1 MPVALDRP
9 GRPFF
14 MPERKAVMWRA
25 VDPSDPGTVVGVGV
39 EVAALAALEG
49 RRGLDGEHA
58 AEAFANHL
66 TEIEESASQRFD
78 SGGTDQRVIVLSAG
92 DLSDAI
98 ERARLQRVMKRVA
111 PRNAD

>member
-25 VDPSDPGTVVGVGV
+25 VNPAEPGTAVGIGV
-39 EVAALAALEG
+39 ELAALAALEG

-58 AEAFANHL
+58 AQAFANHL
-66 TEIEESASQRFD
+66 AEIEASASARFD
-78 SGGTDQRVIVLSAG
+78 AGGSDQRVIVLGTG
-92 DLSDAI
+92 DLAEAI
-98 ERARLQRVMKRVA
+98 ERARTRRVMKRVA
-111 PRNAD
+111 GRA